1 MFFPHKT
8 TRCHRLG
15 HDANNHHDLFDLNH
29 MNTHMKIFPALPAP
43 KINNLLLI
51 GAGLIGGSLTLALK
65 HAGVV
70 RHVIGSGRSAT
81 VMDEAVRLGV
91 VDVAVHRDSP
101 EFIHAVKTADVIVLA
116 MPVGQTRTV
125 CELIAPH
132 IQPDTLITD
141 VGSTKTSVYN
151 DAHAALGDKI
161 TQFVLAHPIAGREIN
176 GPAAALADLYVNK
189 KVMICPHAHNHTAD
203 IDTIAALWQAT
214 GAQVFELSLA
224 AHDEIFAA
232 VSHLPHVLAY
242 ALMNHVADSD
252 LSVDKFAMAGAGFR
266 DFTRI
271 AAASPEMWRD
281 VCLANQAAIV
291 AEMDAYLQHAQQL
304 RDAIVAQDE
313 VTILKQFKKA
323 SEKRLAWGKETP

>member
-1 MFFPHKT
+1 MKT
-8 TRCHRLG
+8 YITQP
-15 HDANNHHDLFDLNH
+15 
-29 MNTHMKIFPALPAP
+29 TP
-43 KINNLLLI
+43 KINSLLLI

-91 VDVAVHRDSP
+91 VDVAVYRDTP

-116 MPVGQTRTV
+116 MPVGQTRAV

-161 TQFVLAHPIAGREIN
+161 AQFVLAHPIAGREVN

-214 GAQVFELSLA
+214 GANVYELSLA

-252 LSVDKFAMAGAGFR
+252 LSTDKFAMAGAGFR

-281 VCLANQAAIV
+281 VCLANKDAIL
-291 AEMDAYLQHAQQL
+291 AELDGYLKHAQEL
-304 RDAIVAQDE
+304 REMIAVENSDE
-313 VTILKQFKKA
+313 MLELFKKA
-323 SEKRLAWGKETP
+323 SSKRLAWGKEK

>member
-15 HDANNHHDLFDLNH
+15 HDANNRHDLFDLNH

-161 TQFVLAHPIAGREIN
+161 AQFVLAHPIAGREIN

-281 VCLANQAAIV
+281 VCLANQTAIV

-313 VTILKQFKKA
+313 ATILEQFKKA
-323 SEKRLAWGKETP
+323 SEKRLAWGKEQ